1 MCMPFR
7 DLPGVI
13 QCRFKRGDYLIRAG
27 ESVEYVYYLLRGTVY
42 RESVT
47 DAGHETILNRKS
59 SGNIMQ
65 SLIGVLT
72 LYRRKH
78 AAIAKDDYIA
88 YTNCVCYRIPKD
100 VCMEYLRQHPELLE
114 ELCRMALDGGAR
126 MEELFHCRQEG
137 STASRLC
144 NLLLERSQETEE
156 GLIVPKKCTN
166 VEIAKFLSV
175 HKVTVAV
182 ILRALKEQEAVV
194 RTPQGLLLKN
204 TQLLQQYANQELQL
218 NYKKRTGLSE
228 MGM

>member
-1 MCMPFR
+1 MPFR

-27 ESVEYVYYLLRGTVY
+27 ESVEYVYYLLQGTVY

-47 DAGHETILNRKS
+47 DAGHETILSRKS
-59 SGNIMQ
+59 SGNIIQ

-72 LYRRKH
+72 LYRRKSV
-78 AAIAKDDYIA
+78 AIAKDDFIA
-88 YTNCVCYRIPKD
+88 YTNCLCYRIPKA
-100 VCMEYLRQHPELLE
+100 VCKEYLRQNPDLLE
-114 ELCRMALDGGAR
+114 ELCCTALDQCAH
-126 MEELFHCRQEG
+126 MEELFRSRQEG
-137 STASRLC
+137 GISSRLC
-144 NLLLERSQETEE
+144 KLLLERSRETEE
-156 GLIVPKKCTN
+156 GLVVPKKCTN

-175 HKVTVAV
+175 HKVTVSV
-182 ILRALKEQEAVV
+182 ILRALKEQDAVV

-218 NYKKRTGLSE
+218 NYKKRTGSSE